1 VGPWGFLVRSAAA
14 AAAAL
19 LLLAPAARAGDS
31 SAAPT
36 PLASGSAAGADT
48 TGYGVEPGE
57 PNTTEP
63 FGQQCGS
70 PWNVGVART
79 AWFSFQAAGGPVSL
93 TTGGS
98 DYDTAVFVYTPAG
111 VVVACNDDTSDSNQQ
126 SAVSFSSAPGATY
139 AIQIGR
145 ACNETGPPKCTDNPP
160 AGHLSVTATQTT
172 ASGDLDGDGY
182 VGPTLSGPDCNDTNA
197 AIHPGA
203 TDALHNGVDE
213 DCSGKDA
220 PYPALPVDSSVSVS
234 YAKRY
239 TLVTQL
245 RVTGAPAGA
254 RVTLSCASRR
264 KGCRFTRKTVTV
276 RSTKTLQL
284 GSYLRRAKL
293 RKSAKLTIL
302 VTKPGYIGASIGYT
316 IRLRRLPAKTTRCV
330 QPGSAKP
337 QRTCS

>member
-1 VGPWGFLVRSAAA
+1 MRFVARGAVVAAA
-14 AAAAL
+14 VLLAAAPRAW
-19 LLLAPAARAGDS
+19 AGDAS
-31 SAAPT
+31 GAPT
-36 PLASGSAAGADT
+36 PLASGLAASADT

-98 DYDTAVFVYTPAG
+98 DYDTAVFVYTSSGAL
-111 VVVACNDDTSDSNQQ
+111 VACNDDTSDSNQQ
-126 SAVSFSSAPGATY
+126 SAVSFASTAGATY

-172 ASGDLDGDGY
+172 ATGDLDGDGY
-182 VGPTLSGPDCNDTNA
+182 IGPTFSGPDCNDANA

-203 TDALHNGVDE
+203 TDVPHNGVDE

-220 PYPALPVDSSVSVS
+220 PYPALPVDTSVSVS

-239 TLVTQL
+239 TMVTQL
-245 RVTGAPAGA
+245 RVTGAPIGA
-254 RVTLSCASRR
+254 KVTLSCASRSR
-264 KGCRFTRKTVTV
+264 GCRFTRKTVTV
-276 RSTKTLQL
+276 RSAKTLQL

-293 RKSAKLTIL
+293 RKNAKLTVL

-330 QPGSAKP
+330 QPGSTKP
-337 QRTCS
+337 QRTCA